1 MGGPA
6 GLADLTRTQSLF
18 AVHLVAVLFGA
29 TGVLGELI
37 TADPAFITWGRAA
50 FAVVALALFGRLL
63 LTQPRSSLVS
73 HGRWGMLLVSG
84 IVLALHWVTFFISV
98 KVGGVAIATLGFA
111 SFPAFITLIEWG
123 LLREAVTRA
132 EWIRLWLVSL
142 GLLLI
147 TPSFELSNLGTEGLL
162 WGLLSGASFGV
173 LAVLNRRYLSGVNA
187 FAVAG
192 LQNAVV
198 FLVMSPWVVGS
209 LLQISLVNW
218 LWVAALG
225 VLCTGLAHLLFVSSL
240 RHLPARSAGLVVALE
255 PIYAIAFAWWFF
267 SQEPSLRTLLGAAL
281 IILTILSASL
291 ALQKAR

>member
-1 MGGPA
+1 
-6 GLADLTRTQSLF
+6 LTRTQSLF
-18 AVHLVAVLFGA
+18 AVHLVAILFGA

-50 FAVVALALFGRLL
+50 FAVLALAVFGRLL
-63 LTQPRSSLVS
+63 LAQPRLSVLG
-73 HGRWGMLLVSG
+73 HGRWVALLCSG
-84 IVLALHWVTFFISV
+84 AVLALHWVTFFISV
-98 KVGGVAIATLGFA
+98 KVAIATLGFA

-123 LLREAVTRA
+123 LLRETVTRA
-132 EWIRLWLVSL
+132 EWARLWLVSL

-173 LAVLNRRYLSGVNA
+173 LAVLNRRYLSAVNA

-192 LQNAVV
+192 LQNTVV
-198 FLVMSPWVVGS
+198 FLLMSPWVVGS
-209 LLQISLVNW
+209 LGQISLANW

-225 VLCTGLAHLLFVSSL
+225 VLCTGLAHLLFVLSL

-255 PIYAIAFAWWFF
+255 PIYAIAFAWWLF
-267 SQEPSLRTLLGAAL
+267 SQEPSPRTLLGAAL

>member
-1 MGGPA
+1 
-6 GLADLTRTQSLF
+6 LTRTQSLF

-50 FAVVALALFGRLL
+50 FAVLALTLFGRLL
-63 LTQPRSSLVS
+63 LTQPHLSVLG
-73 HGRWGMLLVSG
+73 HGRWVALLGSG
-84 IVLALHWVTFFISV
+84 AILALHWVTFFISV
-98 KVGGVAIATLGFA
+98 KVGGIAIATLGFA

-123 LLREAVTRA
+123 LLREKVTRA
-132 EWIRLWLVSL
+132 EWVRLWLVSL

-173 LAVLNRRYLSGVNA
+173 LAVLNRRYLTEVNA

-198 FLVMSPWVVGS
+198 FLVMSPWVLGS
-209 LLQISLVNW
+209 LGRISLTNW
-218 LWVAALG
+218 LWVAVLG

-267 SQEPSLRTLLGAAL
+267 SQEPSPRTLLGAAV

>member
-1 MGGPA
+1 MGGSP
-6 GLADLTRTQSLF
+6 GLARLTRTQSLF

-37 TADPAFITWGRAA
+37 TAEPVFITWGRAA
-50 FAVVALALFGRLL
+50 FAVLALALFGRLL
-63 LTQPRSSLVS
+63 LTQPRLSVLG
-73 HGRWGMLLVSG
+73 HGRWVALLGSG
-84 IVLALHWVTFFISV
+84 AILALHWVTFFISV
-98 KVGGVAIATLGFA
+98 KVGGIAIATLGFA

-123 LLREAVTRA
+123 LLRETVTRA
-132 EWIRLWLVSL
+132 EWVRLWLVSL
-142 GLLLI
+142 GLLLV

-173 LAVLNRRYLSGVNA
+173 LAVLNRRYLSEVNA

-198 FLVMSPWVVGS
+198 FLVMSPWVLNS
-209 LLQISLVNW
+209 LDQISLANW

-225 VLCTGLAHLLFVSSL
+225 VLCTGLAHLLFVLSL

-267 SQEPSLRTLLGAAL
+267 SQEPSLRTLIGAAV
-281 IILTILSASL
+281 IILTILSASV

>member
-1 MGGPA
+1 MGCAP
-6 GLADLTRTQSLF
+6 GLARLTRTQSLF

-50 FAVVALALFGRLL
+50 FAVLALALFGRLL
-63 LTQPRSSLVS
+63 LTQPRLSVLG
-73 HGRWGMLLVSG
+73 HGRWVALLGSG
-84 IVLALHWVTFFISV
+84 AILALHWVTFFISV
-98 KVGGVAIATLGFA
+98 KVGGIAIATLGFA

-123 LLREAVTRA
+123 LLRETVTRA
-132 EWIRLWLVSL
+132 EWVRLWLVSL

-173 LAVLNRRYLSGVNA
+173 LAVLNRRYLSEVNA

-198 FLVMSPWVVGS
+198 FLVMSPWVLGS
-209 LLQISLVNW
+209 LGQISATNW

-255 PIYAIAFAWWFF
+255 PIYAIAFAWWLF
-267 SQEPSLRTLLGAAL
+267 SQEPSPRTLLGAAV

>member
-1 MGGPA
+1 MA
-6 GLADLTRTQSLF
+6 GLNRTQSLF

-37 TADPAFITWGRAA
+37 TADPVFITWGRAG
-50 FAVVALALFGRLL
+50 FAVLSLALFGRLL
-63 LTQPRSSLVS
+63 LTELRSSVLG
-73 HGRWGMLLVSG
+73 HGRWIALLLSG
-84 IVLALHWVTFFISV
+84 AILAVHWVTFFISV
-98 KVGGVAIATLGFA
+98 KVGGIAIATLGFA

-132 EWIRLWLVSL
+132 EWVRLWLVSL

-173 LAVLNRRYLSGVNA
+173 LAVLNRRYLFRVNA

-209 LLQISLVNW
+209 LSQISLVNW

-225 VLCTGLAHLLFVSSL
+225 ILCTGLAHLLFVSSL

-267 SQEPSLRTLLGAAL
+267 SQEPSPRTLLGAAL

>member
-1 MGGPA
+1 
-6 GLADLTRTQSLF
+6 LTRTQSLF

-63 LTQPRSSLVS
+63 LAQPRSSLIS

-98 KVGGVAIATLGFA
+98 KVGGIAIATLGFA

-132 EWIRLWLVSL
+132 EWTRLWLVSL

-147 TPSFELSNLGTEGLL
+147 TPSFELSNSGTEGLL

-198 FLVMSPWVVGS
+198 FLVMSPWVIGS
-209 LLQISLVNW
+209 LPQISLVNW

-240 RHLPARSAGLVVALE
+240 RHLPARTAGLVVALE

>member
-1 MGGPA
+1 
-6 GLADLTRTQSLF
+6 LSQTQSLL

-50 FAVVALALFGRLL
+50 FAVLALSLFGRILL
-63 LTQPRSSLVS
+63 AQPRLSVLG
-73 HGRWGMLLVSG
+73 HGRWVALLCSG
-84 IVLALHWVTFFISV
+84 AILALHWVTFFISV
-98 KVGGVAIATLGFA
+98 KVGGIAIATLGFA
-111 SFPAFITLIEWG
+111 SFPAFITLVEWG
-123 LLREAVTRA
+123 LLREKVTRA
-132 EWIRLWLVSL
+132 EWVRLWLVSL

-162 WGLLSGASFGV
+162 WGLMSGASFGV
-173 LAVLNRRYLSGVNA
+173 LAVLNRRYLSEVNA

-209 LLQISLVNW
+209 LGQITLANW

-225 VLCTGLAHLLFVSSL
+225 VLCTGLAHLLFVLSL

-267 SQEPSLRTLLGAAL
+267 SQEPSPRTLVGAAV

-291 ALQKAR
+291 ALQKTR

>member
-1 MGGPA
+1 M
-6 GLADLTRTQSLF
+6 
-18 AVHLVAVLFGA
+18 AVLFGA

-50 FAVVALALFGRLL
+50 FAVLALAVFGRLL
-63 LTQPRSSLVS
+63 LAQPRLSVL
-73 HGRWGMLLVSG
+73 GRGCWVALLCSG
-84 IVLALHWVTFFISV
+84 AVLAVHWVTFFISV
-98 KVGGVAIATLGFA
+98 KVGGIAIATLGFA
-111 SFPAFITLIEWG
+111 SFPAFITLIERG

-132 EWIRLWLVSL
+132 EWVRLWLVSL

-173 LAVLNRRYLSGVNA
+173 LAVLNRRYLSEVNA

-192 LQNAVV
+192 LQNTVV
-198 FLVMSPWVVGS
+198 FVLMSPWVVGS
-209 LLQISLVNW
+209 LGQISLANW

-225 VLCTGLAHLLFVSSL
+225 VLCTGLAHLLFVLSL

-267 SQEPSLRTLLGAAL
+267 SQEPSLRTLFGAAL
-281 IILTILSASL
+281 IILTILSASF
-291 ALQKAR
+291 ALQKAC

>member
-1 MGGPA
+1 M
-6 GLADLTRTQSLF
+6 
-18 AVHLVAVLFGA
+18 HLVAVLFGA

-63 LTQPRSSLVS
+63 LAQPRSSLIS

-98 KVGGVAIATLGFA
+98 KVGGIAIATLGFA

-132 EWIRLWLVSL
+132 EWVRLWLVSL

-173 LAVLNRRYLSGVNA
+173 LAVLNRRYLSTVNA

-255 PIYAIAFAWWFF
+255 PIYAITFAWWFF
-267 SQEPSLRTLLGAAL
+267 SQEPSPRTLLGAAL

>member
-1 MGGPA
+1 
-6 GLADLTRTQSLF
+6 
-18 AVHLVAVLFGA
+18 LFGA

-37 TADPAFITWGRAA
+37 TADPVFITWGRAA
-50 FAVVALALFGRLL
+50 FAVLALALFGRLL
-63 LTQPRSSLVS
+63 LTQPRLSVLG
-73 HGRWGMLLVSG
+73 HGRWVALLCSG
-84 IVLALHWVTFFISV
+84 AILALHWVTFFISV
-98 KVGGVAIATLGFA
+98 KVGGIAIATLGFA

-123 LLREAVTRA
+123 LLREKVTRA
-132 EWIRLWLVSL
+132 EWVRLWLVSL

-173 LAVLNRRYLSGVNA
+173 LAVLNRRYLSEVNA

-198 FLVMSPWVVGS
+198 FLVMSPWVLGS
-209 LLQISLVNW
+209 LGHISLTNW
-218 LWVAALG
+218 LWVAVLG

-267 SQEPSLRTLLGAAL
+267 SQEPSPRTLLGAAV

>member
-1 MGGPA
+1 M
-6 GLADLTRTQSLF
+6 
-18 AVHLVAVLFGA
+18 AVLFGA

-37 TADPAFITWGRAA
+37 TADPTFITWGRAA
-50 FAVVALALFGRLL
+50 FAVGALALFGRLL
-63 LTQPRSSLVS
+63 LTQPRASLIN
-73 HGRWGMLLVSG
+73 HGCWGVLLVSG
-84 IVLALHWVTFFISV
+84 VVLALHWVTFFISV
-98 KVGGVAIATLGFA
+98 KVGGIAIATLGFA

-132 EWIRLWLVSL
+132 EWVRLWLVSL

-162 WGLLSGASFGV
+162 WGLVSGASFGV
-173 LAVLNRRYLSGVNA
+173 LAVLNRRYLSAVNA

-198 FLVMSPWVVGS
+198 FLVMSPWVIGS
-209 LLQISLVNW
+209 LPQISLVNW

>member
-1 MGGPA
+1 M
-6 GLADLTRTQSLF
+6 TRTQSLF

-50 FAVVALALFGRLL
+50 FAVLALALFGRLFL
-63 LTQPRSSLVS
+63 KQPRLSVLG
-73 HGRWGMLLVSG
+73 HGRWVALLCSG
-84 IVLALHWVTFFISV
+84 AILALHWVTFFISV
-98 KVGGVAIATLGFA
+98 KVGGIAIATLGFA

-123 LLREAVTRA
+123 LLREPVTRA
-132 EWIRLWLVSL
+132 EWVRLWLVSL

-173 LAVLNRRYLSGVNA
+173 LAVLNRRYLSEVNA

-198 FLVMSPWVVGS
+198 FLVMSPWVVTS
-209 LLQISLVNW
+209 LGQISVTNW

-267 SQEPSLRTLLGAAL
+267 SQEPSPRTLLGAAV

>member
-1 MGGPA
+1 M
-6 GLADLTRTQSLF
+6 
-18 AVHLVAVLFGA
+18 
-29 TGVLGELI
+29 
-37 TADPAFITWGRAA
+37 
-50 FAVVALALFGRLL
+50 
-63 LTQPRSSLVS
+63 
-73 HGRWGMLLVSG
+73 
-84 IVLALHWVTFFISV
+84 
-98 KVGGVAIATLGFA
+98 
-111 SFPAFITLIEWG
+111 
-123 LLREAVTRA
+123 TRA
-132 EWIRLWLVSL
+132 EWVRLWLVSL

-173 LAVLNRRYLSGVNA
+173 LAVLNRRYLFRVNA

-209 LLQISLVNW
+209 LSQISLVNW

-225 VLCTGLAHLLFVSSL
+225 ILCTGLAHLLFVSSL

-267 SQEPSLRTLLGAAL
+267 SQEPSPRTLLGAAL

>member
-1 MGGPA
+1 M
-6 GLADLTRTQSLF
+6 TRTQSLF

-50 FAVVALALFGRLL
+50 FAVLALGLFGRLL
-63 LTQPRSSLVS
+63 LTQPHLSVLG
-73 HGRWGMLLVSG
+73 HGRWMALLGSG
-84 IVLALHWVTFFISV
+84 AILALHWVTFFISV
-98 KVGGVAIATLGFA
+98 KVGGIAIATLGFA

-123 LLREAVTRA
+123 LLREKVTRA
-132 EWIRLWLVSL
+132 EWVRLWLVSL

-173 LAVLNRRYLSGVNA
+173 LAVLNRRYLTEVNA

-198 FLVMSPWVVGS
+198 FLVMSPWVLGS
-209 LLQISLVNW
+209 LGHISLTNW
-218 LWVAALG
+218 LWVAVLG

-267 SQEPSLRTLLGAAL
+267 SQEPSPRTLLGAAV

>member
-1 MGGPA
+1 
-6 GLADLTRTQSLF
+6 
-18 AVHLVAVLFGA
+18 VHLVAVLFGA

-37 TADPAFITWGRAA
+37 TADPGFITWGRAA
-50 FAVVALALFGRLL
+50 FAVIALALFGRVLL
-63 LTQPRSSLVS
+63 AQPRSSFIS

-98 KVGGVAIATLGFA
+98 KVGGIAIATLGFA

-147 TPSFELSNLGTEGLL
+147 NPSFELSNLGTEGLL

-198 FLVMSPWVVGS
+198 FLVMSPWVIGS
-209 LLQISLVNW
+209 LSQISLVNW

-267 SQEPSLRTLLGAAL
+267 SQEPSLRTLMGAAL

-291 ALQKAR
+291 ALQKGR

>member
-1 MGGPA
+1 M
-6 GLADLTRTQSLF
+6 TRTQSLF

-50 FAVVALALFGRLL
+50 FAVVALTLFGRVLL
-63 LTQPRSSLVS
+63 AQPRSSLIS
-73 HGRWGMLLVSG
+73 HGRWGILLVSG

-98 KVGGVAIATLGFA
+98 KVGGIAIATLGFA

-123 LLREAVTRA
+123 LLREAVTRV

-173 LAVLNRRYLSGVNA
+173 LVVLNRRYLSAVNA

-218 LWVAALG
+218 FWVAALG

-255 PIYAIAFAWWFF
+255 PIYAIGFAWWFF
-267 SQEPSLRTLLGAAL
+267 SQEPTLRTLLGAAL

-291 ALQKAR
+291 ALQKGR

>member
-1 MGGPA
+1 LGGPA
-6 GLADLTRTQSLF
+6 GLAYLTRTQSLF

-50 FAVVALALFGRLL
+50 FAVVALALFGRVLL
-63 LTQPRSSLVS
+63 AQPRSSLIS

-98 KVGGVAIATLGFA
+98 KVGGIAIATLGFA

-132 EWIRLWLVSL
+132 EWVRLWLVSL

-173 LAVLNRRYLSGVNA
+173 LAVLNRRYLSTVNA

-198 FLVMSPWVVGS
+198 FMVMSPWVVGS

-267 SQEPSLRTLLGAAL
+267 SQEPTLRTLLGAAL

-291 ALQKAR
+291 ALQKAH

>member
-1 MGGPA
+1 M
-6 GLADLTRTQSLF
+6 TRTQSLF

-50 FAVVALALFGRLL
+50 FAVLALGLFGRILV
-63 LTQPRSSLVS
+63 TQPRLSVLG
-73 HGRWGMLLVSG
+73 HGRWLALLCSG
-84 IVLALHWVTFFISV
+84 AILALHWVTFFISV
-98 KVGGVAIATLGFA
+98 KVGGIAIATLGFA

-123 LLREAVTRA
+123 LLRETVTRA
-132 EWIRLWLVSL
+132 EWARLWLVSL

-162 WGLLSGASFGV
+162 WGLMSGASFGV
-173 LAVLNRRYLSGVNA
+173 LAVLNRRYLSEVNA

-209 LLQISLVNW
+209 LGQITLANW

-225 VLCTGLAHLLFVSSL
+225 VLCTGLAHLLFVLSL

-267 SQEPSLRTLLGAAL
+267 SQEPSPRTLVGAAV

>member
-1 MGGPA
+1 M
-6 GLADLTRTQSLF
+6 
-18 AVHLVAVLFGA
+18 HLVAVLFGA

-63 LTQPRSSLVS
+63 LKQPRSSLTS
-73 HGRWGMLLVSG
+73 HGRWGMLLITG

-98 KVGGVAIATLGFA
+98 KLGGIAIATLGFA

-173 LAVLNRRYLSGVNA
+173 LAVLNRRYLSTVNA

-198 FLVMSPWVVGS
+198 FLVMSPWVIDS
-209 LLQISLVNW
+209 LPQISLVNW

-267 SQEPSLRTLLGAAL
+267 SQEPSLRTLLGAVL

>member
-1 MGGPA
+1 MA
-6 GLADLTRTQSLF
+6 GLNRTQSLF

-37 TADPAFITWGRAA
+37 TADPVFITWGRAG
-50 FAVVALALFGRLL
+50 FAVLSLALFGRLL
-63 LTQPRSSLVS
+63 LTELRSSVLG
-73 HGRWGMLLVSG
+73 HGRWIALLLSG
-84 IVLALHWVTFFISV
+84 AILAVHWVTFFISV
-98 KVGGVAIATLGFA
+98 KVGGIAIATLGFA

-132 EWIRLWLVSL
+132 EWVRLWLVSL

-173 LAVLNRRYLSGVNA
+173 LAVLNRRYLFRVNA

-209 LLQISLVNW
+209 LSQISLVNW

-225 VLCTGLAHLLFVSSL
+225 ILCTGLAHLLFVSSL

-267 SQEPSLRTLLGAAL
+267 SQEPSPRTLLGAAL
-281 IILTILSASL
+281 INLTILSASL

>member
-1 MGGPA
+1 M
-6 GLADLTRTQSLF
+6 TRTQSLF

-50 FAVVALALFGRLL
+50 FAVLALALFGRLFL
-63 LTQPRSSLVS
+63 KQPRLSVLG
-73 HGRWGMLLVSG
+73 HGRWVALLCSG
-84 IVLALHWVTFFISV
+84 AILALHWVTFFISV
-98 KVGGVAIATLGFA
+98 KVGGIAIATLGFA

-123 LLREAVTRA
+123 LLRETVTRA
-132 EWIRLWLVSL
+132 EWVRLWLVSL

-173 LAVLNRRYLSGVNA
+173 LAVLNRRYLSEVNA

-198 FLVMSPWVVGS
+198 FLVMSPWVLGVLG
-209 LLQISLVNW
+209 QISLTNW
-218 LWVAALG
+218 LWVAVLG

-267 SQEPSLRTLLGAAL
+267 SQEPSPRTLLGAAV

>member
-1 MGGPA
+1 MA
-6 GLADLTRTQSLF
+6 GLNRTQSLF

-37 TADPAFITWGRAA
+37 TADPVFITWGRAG
-50 FAVVALALFGRLL
+50 FAVLSLALFGRLL
-63 LTQPRSSLVS
+63 LTELRSSVLG
-73 HGRWGMLLVSG
+73 HGRWIALLLSG
-84 IVLALHWVTFFISV
+84 AILAVHWVTFFISV
-98 KVGGVAIATLGFA
+98 KVGGIAIATLGFA

-132 EWIRLWLVSL
+132 EWVRLWLVSL

-173 LAVLNRRYLSGVNA
+173 LAVLNRRYLFRVNA

-209 LLQISLVNW
+209 LSQISLVNW

-225 VLCTGLAHLLFVSSL
+225 ILCTGLAHLLFVSSL

-255 PIYAIAFAWWFF
+255 PIYAIAFAWWVF
-267 SQEPSLRTLLGAAL
+267 SQEPSPRTLLGAAL

>member
-1 MGGPA
+1 M
-6 GLADLTRTQSLF
+6 TRTQSLF

-50 FAVVALALFGRLL
+50 FAVLALGLFGRIL
-63 LTQPRSSLVS
+63 LTQPRLSVLG
-73 HGRWGMLLVSG
+73 HGRWVALLCSG
-84 IVLALHWVTFFISV
+84 AILALHWVTFFISV
-98 KVGGVAIATLGFA
+98 KVGGIAIATLGFA

-123 LLREAVTRA
+123 LLRERVTPA
-132 EWIRLWLVSL
+132 EWARLWLVSL

-173 LAVLNRRYLSGVNA
+173 LAVLNRRYLSEVNA

-209 LLQISLVNW
+209 LGQISLPNW

-225 VLCTGLAHLLFVSSL
+225 VLCTGLAHLLFVLSL

-255 PIYAIAFAWWFF
+255 PIYAIAFAWCFF
-267 SQEPSLRTLLGAAL
+267 SQEPSARTLIGAAI

>member
-1 MGGPA
+1 MA
-6 GLADLTRTQSLF
+6 GLNRTQSLF

-37 TADPAFITWGRAA
+37 TADPVFITWGRAA
-50 FAVVALALFGRLL
+50 FAVLSLALFGRLL
-63 LTQPRSSLVS
+63 LTEPRSSVLG
-73 HGRWGMLLVSG
+73 HGRWVALLLSG
-84 IVLALHWVTFFISV
+84 AVLAVHWVTFFISV
-98 KVGGVAIATLGFA
+98 KVGGIAIATLGFA

-132 EWIRLWLVSL
+132 EWLRLWLVSL

-173 LAVLNRRYLSGVNA
+173 LAVLNRRYLFSVNA

-209 LLQISLVNW
+209 LSQISLVNW

-225 VLCTGLAHLLFVSSL
+225 ILCTGLAHLLFVSSL

-267 SQEPSLRTLLGAAL
+267 SQEPSPRTLLGAAL

>member
-1 MGGPA
+1 MA
-6 GLADLTRTQSLF
+6 GLNRTQSLF

-37 TADPAFITWGRAA
+37 TADPVFITWGRAG
-50 FAVVALALFGRLL
+50 FAVLSLALFGRLL
-63 LTQPRSSLVS
+63 LTEPRSSVLG
-73 HGRWGMLLVSG
+73 HGRWIALLLSG
-84 IVLALHWVTFFISV
+84 AILAVHWVTFFISV
-98 KVGGVAIATLGFA
+98 KVGGIAIATLGFA

-132 EWIRLWLVSL
+132 EWVRLWLVSL

-173 LAVLNRRYLSGVNA
+173 LAVLNRRYLFRVNA

-209 LLQISLVNW
+209 LSQISLVNW

-225 VLCTGLAHLLFVSSL
+225 ILCTGLAHLLFVSSL

-267 SQEPSLRTLLGAAL
+267 SQEPSPRTLLGAAL

>member
-1 MGGPA
+1 LGDPA

-29 TGVLGELI
+29 TGVLGEVM
-37 TADPAFITWGRAA
+37 TADPAFITWGRAL
-50 FAVVALALFGRLL
+50 FAVVALALFGQLL
-63 LTQPRSSLVS
+63 LEQPRSSLIN

-84 IVLALHWVTFFISV
+84 VVLALHWVTFFISV
-98 KVGGVAIATLGFA
+98 KVGGIAIATLGFA

-123 LLREAVTRA
+123 LLREKVTRA
-132 EWIRLWLVSL
+132 EWVRLCLVSL

-162 WGLLSGASFGV
+162 WGLLSGVSFGV

-209 LLQISLVNW
+209 LNQISVVNW

-291 ALQKAR
+291 ALQKAH

>member
-1 MGGPA
+1 
-6 GLADLTRTQSLF
+6 LTRTQSLF

-50 FAVVALALFGRLL
+50 FAVLALAVFGRLL
-63 LTQPRSSLVS
+63 LAQPRLSVLG
-73 HGRWGMLLVSG
+73 HGCWVALLCSG
-84 IVLALHWVTFFISV
+84 AVLALHWVTFFISV
-98 KVGGVAIATLGFA
+98 KVGGIAIATLGFA

-123 LLREAVTRA
+123 LLRETVTRA
-132 EWIRLWLVSL
+132 EWARLWLVSL

-173 LAVLNRRYLSGVNA
+173 LAVLNRRYLSVVNA

-192 LQNAVV
+192 LQNTVV
-198 FLVMSPWVVGS
+198 FLLMSPWVVGS
-209 LLQISLVNW
+209 LGQISLANW

-225 VLCTGLAHLLFVSSL
+225 VLCTGLAHLLFVLSL

-267 SQEPSLRTLLGAAL
+267 SQEPSLRTLFGAAL
-281 IILTILSASL
+281 IILTILSASF

>member
-1 MGGPA
+1 M
-6 GLADLTRTQSLF
+6 
-18 AVHLVAVLFGA
+18 AVLFGA

-50 FAVVALALFGRLL
+50 FAVLALSLFGRILL
-63 LTQPRSSLVS
+63 AQPRLSVLG
-73 HGRWGMLLVSG
+73 HGRWVALLCSG
-84 IVLALHWVTFFISV
+84 AILALHWVTFFISV
-98 KVGGVAIATLGFA
+98 KVGGIAIATLGFA
-111 SFPAFITLIEWG
+111 SFPAFITLVEWG
-123 LLREAVTRA
+123 LLREKVTRA
-132 EWIRLWLVSL
+132 EWVRLWLVSL

-162 WGLLSGASFGV
+162 WGLMSGASFGV
-173 LAVLNRRYLSGVNA
+173 LAVLNRRYLSEVNA

-209 LLQISLVNW
+209 LGQITLANW

-225 VLCTGLAHLLFVSSL
+225 VLCTGLAHLLFVLSL

-267 SQEPSLRTLLGAAL
+267 SQEPSPRTLVGAAV

-291 ALQKAR
+291 ALQKTR